1 MMDRDS
7 PMGRGWMMGMMGGC
21 PMMGADG
28 QASTFIEGRIAF
40 LKAELAITDAQ
51 KGAWDA
57 YADATKR
64 NLESM
69 QGMWQ
74 TMKSVFEAKTPMERL
89 DAHLAAMESRTKV
102 LKDVKPEL
110 GLGIGVIDI
119 KDNEVETAEEVARR
133 IDHAAG
139 VLGVERICYLHP
151 DCGFWMLPRSVA
163 DAKMRA
169 LVAGRNLFTGK
180 S

>member
-1 MMDRDS
+1 
-7 PMGRGWMMGMMGGC
+7 
-21 PMMGADG
+21 MMGADG

-102 LKDVKPEL
+102 LKDVKPALAKLYEAL
-110 GLGIGVIDI
+110 
-119 KDNEVETAEEVARR
+119 NAEQKKK
-133 IDHAAG
+133 
-139 VLGVERICYLHP
+139 
-151 DCGFWMLPRSVA
+151 A
-163 DAKMRA
+163 DEI
-169 LVAGRNLFTGK
+169 LTGMGCMM
-180 S
+180 

>member
-1 MMDRDS
+1 MNKKPLFVSIVAVGLALGLTHAATQQAGPGWDMMGPNMMDRGS
-7 PMGRGWMMGMMGGC
+7 LMGRGWMMGMMGGC

-28 QASTFIEGRIAF
+28 KASAFIDGRVAF
-40 LKAELAITDAQ
+40 LKAELAITDTQ

-74 TMKSVFEAKTPMERL
+74 TMKAVFDAKTPVERL

-102 LKDVKPEL
+102 LKDVKPTLVKLYEAL
-110 GLGIGVIDI
+110 SAEQKKKADDI
-119 KDNEVETAEEVARR
+119 
-133 IDHAAG
+133 
-139 VLGVERICYLHP
+139 L
-151 DCGFWMLPRSVA
+151 
-163 DAKMRA
+163 
-169 LVAGRNLFTGK
+169 TGMGCLM
-180 S
+180 